1 MKIATSSGRLS
12 LSQMLYSSL
21 FARSRKFKKLKY
33 GVLTLTAL
41 LLGSF
46 SYSQAVALIEIS
58 GTVINQEKNEP
69 LPDVSVQIKGSVT
82 GTITDNA
89 GSFILRTKQKL
100 PFTLVFSSVGF
111 KPQELEVKSLGS
123 KLQVAMVTQTVLGNE
138 VVVTASRVPESIL
151 KSPVAIEKLDIRA
164 IRETP
169 APNFYD
175 ALENVKGV
183 QMTTSSLTFKVPNT
197 RGFNIPNNFRFMQLV
212 DGVDMQAATLGV
224 PLGNA
229 IGPTELDIQ
238 SVEIT
243 PGAAS
248 ALYGMNAINGMANL
262 LTKNPFNSQGLSVY
276 HKTGVNHVDN
286 IDHSAAILTESA
298 IRYAKAFNNKFAF
311 KVNLGYMQGID
322 WRSNTRLD
330 QNPNSLKSANPNFPS
345 LDGASNVAFDGW
357 NKYGDDALAGS
368 NTSSI
373 SGLTIDGKPNQ
384 TLRVVRTGYWET
396 DLVSP
401 KVSNLK
407 IDAAAHYRITE
418 NAELSYSYRFGQM
431 DGVFQRGNKI
441 RLDNVKVQNHHLELK
456 GTNYVVR
463 SYVSIENTGDSY
475 NVKPLADNLDLASG
489 GSSSAWAAKYKNA
502 LAEYAN
508 NNGGLTSAN
517 LAAAN
522 QFAREKADAGRVE
535 PGTPEF
541 DQLKNTIIR
550 INNWDIRSGTI
561 PDAPVTGG
569 AALIQKSRMYHTE
582 GQWDLSKYV
591 KVIDLLVGGDAR
603 IYEVIPDGNNFVDF
617 SRPIEERNKPVM
629 VDGKVPDSNDF
640 GSNVYYKKFGG
651 FAQVTKTFF
660 KEKLKL
666 FGSLRYD
673 YNPEFDPKFT
683 PRLAAVYTANQRHNF
698 RFTYQQGFR
707 FPALFEALSYV
718 NNGRVKRVGSLSYIN
733 DGLGYLE
740 NSYTQASVINFNAAV
755 SAAGN
760 TDAAALANRDLL
772 VVANLPKAR
781 PERITSFE
789 IGYKSI
795 LFNNKLIIDVDAYTN
810 QYDGFLG
817 QVQVYVPK
825 GETVGSDAAVIAMLD
840 RNRDAT
846 TASGGN
852 AASQG
857 QDRYRV
863 YTNAKNIYYNYGSA
877 LGITYNFYKKYTIA
891 GNVNFNQMKSNK
903 TDDIFVTG
911 FNTPKWTT
919 NLSFGNREVIKNV
932 GFNIVWRWQDAF
944 LWESPLVTG
953 TIASYNTIDAQVT
966 YRIPKVNASIKAGGA
981 NLFNKRYIQYAG
993 GPTIGGLYYVAFTV
1007 DGLLK

>member
-1 MKIATSSGRLS
+1 MKIATSSGRIF
-12 LSQMLYSSL
+12 LSQSLYRRL
-21 FARSRKFKKLKY
+21 FTQLRQVKKLKY
-33 GVLTLTAL
+33 GVLTSTAL
-41 LLGSF
+41 LICSMSF
-46 SYSQAVALIEIS
+46 SQAVALIEIS
-58 GTVINQEKNEP
+58 GTVINQEKNAP

-89 GSFILRTKQKL
+89 GSFLLRTKQKL
-100 PFTLVFSSVGF
+100 PFTLVFSSIGF

-262 LTKNPFNSQGLSVY
+262 LTKNPFNSQGLSLY

-311 KVNLGYMQGID
+311 KVNVGYMQGID

-330 QNPNSLKSANPNFPS
+330 QNPNNLKSANPNYPS
-345 LDGASNVAFDGW
+345 LDGANNIAFDGW
-357 NKYGDDALAGS
+357 NRYGDDALAGS

-407 IDAAAHYRITE
+407 VDAAAHYRITE
-418 NAELSYSYRFGQM
+418 NAELSYSYRFGKM

-441 RLDNVKVQNHHLELK
+441 RLEDVKVQNHHLELK

-463 SYVSIENTGDSY
+463 SYVSIENTGNSY
-475 NVKPLADNLDLASG
+475 NVKPLADNLDLATG
-489 GSSSAWAAKYKNA
+489 GSSSAWATKYKNA
-502 LAEYAN
+502 LTEYAG
-508 NNGGLTSAN
+508 NNGGLTAAN

-522 QFAREKADAGRVE
+522 QYAREKADAGRVE

-541 DQLKNTIIR
+541 DQLKNIIIG

-561 PDAPVTGG
+561 PDAPATGG

-582 GQWDLSKYV
+582 AQWDLSKYT
-591 KVIDLLVGGDAR
+591 KVLDLLVGGDAR

-617 SRPIEERNKPVM
+617 GRPIDERNKPVM

-660 KEKLKL
+660 NEKLKL

-683 PRLAAVYTANQRHNF
+683 PRLAAVFTANQRHNF
-698 RFTYQQGFR
+698 RFTYQQGYR

-733 DGLGYLE
+733 EGLGYLE
-740 NSYTQASVINFNAAV
+740 NC
-755 SAAGN
+755 
-760 TDAAALANRDLL
+760 R
-772 VVANLPKAR
+772 
-781 PERITSFE
+781 
-789 IGYKSI
+789 
-795 LFNNKLIIDVDAYTN
+795 
-810 QYDGFLG
+810 
-817 QVQVYVPK
+817 
-825 GETVGSDAAVIAMLD
+825 
-840 RNRDAT
+840 
-846 TASGGN
+846 
-852 AASQG
+852 
-857 QDRYRV
+857 
-863 YTNAKNIYYNYGSA
+863 
-877 LGITYNFYKKYTIA
+877 
-891 GNVNFNQMKSNK
+891 
-903 TDDIFVTG
+903 
-911 FNTPKWTT
+911 
-919 NLSFGNREVIKNV
+919 
-932 GFNIVWRWQDAF
+932 
-944 LWESPLVTG
+944 
-953 TIASYNTIDAQVT
+953 
-966 YRIPKVNASIKAGGA
+966 
-981 NLFNKRYIQYAG
+981 
-993 GPTIGGLYYVAFTV
+993 
-1007 DGLLK
+1007 